1 MILKAVFWAAFA
13 AAGCILCAHD
23 VHEVVKSC
31 QRIVHAPLEIGV
43 NR

>member
-31 QRIVHAPLEIGV
+31 QRIVRTPLEFEMK
-43 NR
+43 R